1 MHLGPATLVNTMY
14 TQRWGKCGTT
24 PLILSSILCVHNHW
38 RKSNP
43 NICHVAYMQWR
54 MLTGW
59 QGPHCFGR
67 EMVGNIMVLWFDMVR
82 SVRWVRVLQILWICN
97 QETFAVL
104 RRRDAGSLSS
114 ASGIA
119 LTCCSH
125 KRSIDSKL
133 FASKPWN
140 ESEIQ
145 ALITKNIS
153 DHQIIS
159 AIICIQILRL

>member
-1 MHLGPATLVNTMY
+1 MSCNIHAEVQDVDGLI
-14 TQRWGKCGTT
+14 QSFHTT
-24 PLILSSILCVHNHW
+24 WMWS
-38 RKSNP
+38 
-43 NICHVAYMQWR
+43 
-54 MLTGW
+54 
-59 QGPHCFGR
+59 
-67 EMVGNIMVLWFDMVR
+67 
-82 SVRWVRVLQILWICN
+82 CN

-145 ALITKNIS
+145 AIHGKR
-153 DHQIIS
+153 
-159 AIICIQILRL
+159 ILRNFHRKKNRTIRSDRQLYAYKETQIVEVLVGVCQVCHGFGKVICFAPQLGRPHHQDVSII